1 MSLNTS
7 LSQEVG
13 LRRKVAQTAL
23 EIFAGWSYQE
33 IDVPLLDHF
42 DQLREV
48 IDPNDANRTFRLIDR
63 EGNLLVLR
71 SDVTPA
77 IARIYA
83 HQLQGVPVPLRVC
96 YANKIVRLQ
105 RSFTREQFENYQIG
119 VEMIGASG
127 LAAELEVILV
137 CLEVLSA
144 LGVRDFQVNV
154 GHVGIYRRLLALS
167 AVPTDPR
174 RELTRAIANRDPA
187 EVRAVA
193 HRLGLRDNLTASF
206 LALTRMAGGERQLA
220 ELERLHPHDAELQ
233 RACQHLREGAA
244 VLEALGAA
252 DRFQIDLGLIDGPVY
267 YTGLDFRVF
276 AEGVGRALGG
286 GGRYDDLI
294 GSFGAPT
301 PAVGFALKL
310 DALMNVLYPH
320 ASAELSELDVPAGA
334 AVRIDPNALAPSFQ
348 AALDRRRSGAVT
360 RLVVRSGRAPKPL
373 PR

>member
-1 MSLNTS
+1 MTLNAS

-48 IDPNDANRTFRLIDR
+48 IDPNDAHRTFRLIDR
-63 EGNLLVLR
+63 DGNLLVLR

-77 IARIYA
+77 IARIFA
-83 HQLQGVPVPLRVC
+83 HQLQGVPLPLRVC

-119 VEMIGASG
+119 VELLGASG
-127 LAAELEVILV
+127 LAAEIEVILI
-137 CLEVLSA
+137 CLEVLAA
-144 LGVRDFQVNV
+144 LGVKDFQINV

-167 AVPTDPR
+167 SVPTDLR
-174 RELTRAIANRDPA
+174 GDLTHAIANRDPG
-187 EVRAVA
+187 EVQAVT
-193 HRLGLRDNLTASF
+193 HRIGLRENLVASF
-206 LALTRMAGGERQLA
+206 MALTRLSGGDRQLT
-220 ELERLHPHDAELQ
+220 EIERLHPHDAELQ
-233 RACQHLREGAA
+233 RACQHMRQGAD
-244 VLEALGAA
+244 VLNTLGCAG
-252 DRFQIDLGLIDGPVY
+252 RFQIDLGLIDGPPY

-276 AEGVGRALGG
+276 CDGVGRPLGG

-294 GSFGAPT
+294 GTFGEPT
-301 PAVGFALKL
+301 PAVGFALKM
-310 DALMNVLYPH
+310 DALMNVLYPE
-320 ASAELSELDVPAGA
+320 ASAALTELDAPPGA
-334 AVRIDPNALAPSFQ
+334 VIRIDPNALADGFA
-348 AALDRRRSGAVT
+348 AALARRQSGEVT
-360 RLVVRSGRAPKPL
+360 RLIVRSGRKPEPL